1 MNLTSKLSTAAW
13 IGAMGCA
20 PFSIAPA
27 AGQTSLPAVT
37 VEAPTQRQARPA
49 ALPSRRATTR
59 AARPAG
65 AARAPQAA
73 PAAPRFPSDSSNVE
87 RANGPVN
94 GYVATRSATGTK
106 TDTPLIETPQSV
118 SVVTADQ
125 ISAQGA
131 QTLGA
136 TLRYSAGIGGEVNG
150 GSDIRNGVIQVR
162 GIDIGYQGL
171 WRDGLRLPSTRY
183 VSFLPLSPY
192 GAERIEVLKGPASVL
207 FGQGSVGG
215 ILNYVS
221 KLPTARQFGE
231 MSISGG
237 SFDRYQGEFDVG
249 GSANK
254 DGSVLW
260 RLTGLVRDGNTQVDF
275 TKDNQVFIAP
285 AVTFRNEDTSLTLL
299 ANYQQDRT
307 GWGLQFLPALGT
319 VFPNAGRTIPVNRF
333 VGEPGFNNY
342 DTDQAAIGYL
352 LSHNF
357 NDVLTFRQNL
367 SYAWLRNTERSFYGT
382 GYANEATGELNRFGD
397 DARSTIGSFAVDTQL
412 QARFD
417 TGVLRHTT
425 VFGVDYRSTAFTD
438 TAASLLPSNTL
449 NVFNPVYTNS
459 FTSLGQYDDS
469 LTNQKQ
475 VGLYVQDQM
484 KLGRLSLVLGGRQDF
499 TTTDVSNFN
508 AGTYV
513 TRDDKAFTGRAA
525 AIYNFDSGIAPY
537 VTYSESFLPVLDR
550 NANGQL
556 LAPETGKAYEAG
568 VKYQPVGINA
578 LVTLAVFDI
587 TRENVVRYQN
597 VAPFTA
603 RQTGEV
609 KSRGFDAEVVANP
622 LAGLNIRG
630 GYAYVDS
637 VITRDPDGGNEGKVP
652 YTVPRNRF
660 SLWGDYTLQTGQ
672 FAGVQFG
679 GGVRYVGSTF
689 GDEANTFKVPE
700 ATVADALLA
709 YTKGGYRF
717 AVNVTN
723 LFDKRY
729 VAACYTTTG
738 CFYAEGRKAIAK
750 LTYRW

>member
-1 MNLTSKLSTAAW
+1 MLRALCLSATSTLSVLAVT
-13 IGAMGCA
+13 
-20 PFSIAPA
+20 PA
-27 AGQTSLPAVT
+27 LQAQTSLPAVT
-37 VEAPTQRQARPA
+37 VEAPKPRQARPA
-49 ALPSRRATTR
+49 AVQPSQRAAANRARRASRT
-59 AARPAG
+59 
-65 AARAPQAA
+65 ARAPQAA
-73 PAAPRFPSDSSNVE
+73 PIASPAADGAGGE
-87 RANGPVN
+87 RAAGPVN
-94 GYVATRSATGTK
+94 GYVATRSGTGTK

-125 ISAQGA
+125 ISTQGA

-171 WRDGLRLPSTRY
+171 FRDGLRLPSTRY

-249 GSANK
+249 GPATK

-319 VFPNAGRTIPVNRF
+319 VFPNAGRTIPVTRF

-342 DTDQAAIGYL
+342 DTEQAAVGYR
-352 LSHNF
+352 LSHNLSET
-357 NDVLTFRQNL
+357 LTFRQNL
-367 SYAWLRNTERSFYGT
+367 SHAWLKNTERSFYGT

-397 DARSTIGSFAVDTQL
+397 DARSTIGSFAVDNQL

-417 TGVLRHTT
+417 TGLIRHTT
-425 VFGVDYRSTAFTD
+425 LFGIDYRSTVFTD
-438 TAASLLPSNTL
+438 TAASLLPANTL
-449 NVFNPVYTNS
+449 NVFAPVYTNS
-459 FTSLGQYDDS
+459 YTPLGQYDDS
-469 LTNQKQ
+469 RTNQSQ
-475 VGLYVQDQM
+475 VGLYAQDQM
-484 KLGRLSLVLGGRQDF
+484 KLGRLSVVLGGRQDF
-499 TTTDVSNFN
+499 ATTDVTNYN
-508 AGTYV
+508 AGNFV

-537 VTYSESFLPVLDR
+537 VSYSESFLPVLDR
-550 NANGQL
+550 NADGQL

-578 LVTLAVFDI
+578 LLTLAAFDI
-587 TRENVVRYQN
+587 TRGNVVRFQT
-597 VAPFTA
+597 VPPFNA
-603 RQTGEV
+603 RQTGEI
-609 KSRGFDAEVVANP
+609 KSRGFDAELIASP
-622 LAGLNIRG
+622 LPGLNVRG

-637 VITRDPDGGNEGKVP
+637 VVTIDPDGGFAGNVP
-652 YTVPRNRF
+652 STVPKNRF

-689 GDEANTFKVPE
+689 GDDANSFKVPD

-709 YTKGGYRF
+709 YTRGGYRF
-717 AVNVTN
+717 ALNVTN
-723 LFDKRY
+723 LFDKNY

>member
-1 MNLTSKLSTAAW
+1 MRRAIALGTTAIIAISTDIGGAA
-13 IGAMGCA
+13 AQSA
-20 PFSIAPA
+20 
-27 AGQTSLPAVT
+27 LPAVT
-37 VEAPTQRQARPA
+37 VEAPPPRVTRP
-49 ALPSRRATTR
+49 
-59 AARPAG
+59 AARPARRATVAR
-65 AARAPQAA
+65 AARVTRATRAPQQVA
-73 PAAPRFPSDSSNVE
+73 PNRFPSDASGIE

-106 TDTPLIETPQSV
+106 TDTALVETPQSIA
-118 SVVTADQ
+118 VVTADQ
-125 ISAQGA
+125 IQAQAA

-136 TLRYSAGIGGEVNG
+136 ALRYSAGIGGEVNG
-150 GSDIRNGVIQVR
+150 SSDTRNGVIQVR

-171 WRDGLRLPSTRY
+171 FRDGLRLPSTRY

-221 KLPTARQFGE
+221 KVPTARQFGE

-237 SFDRYQGEFDVG
+237 SFNRYQGEFDVG
-249 GSANK
+249 GPANK

-275 TKDNQVFIAP
+275 TRDDQVFIAP

-307 GWGLQFLPALGT
+307 GWGLQFLPASGT
-319 VFPNAGRTIPVNRF
+319 VVPNAGRTIPVNRF
-333 VGEPGFNNY
+333 VGEPGFNKY
-342 DTDQAAIGYL
+342 DTDQAAVGYQ
-352 LSHNF
+352 LSHNLS
-357 NDVLTFRQNL
+357 DALTFRQNL
-367 SYAWLRNTERSFYGT
+367 SYSWLRNTERSFYGT
-382 GYANEATGELNRFGD
+382 GYANEAAGELNRFGD
-397 DARSTIGSFAVDTQL
+397 DARSTIGSFAVDTSL

-417 TGVLRHTT
+417 TAFIRHTT
-425 VFGVDYRSTAFTD
+425 VFGVDYRATRFTD
-438 TAASLLPSNTL
+438 TAASLLPANTL

-459 FTSLGQYDDS
+459 FTPLGQYDDS

-499 TTTDVSNFN
+499 ATTQVSNFN
-508 AGTYV
+508 DGTYV
-513 TRDDKAFTGRAA
+513 AREATAFTGRAA
-525 AIYNFDSGIAPY
+525 AIYNFDNGVAPY
-537 VTYSESFLPVLDR
+537 VSYAESFLPVLDR
-550 NANGQL
+550 DANGNL
-556 LAPETGKAYEAG
+556 LAPETGNAYEAG

-578 LVTLAVFDI
+578 LFTLAAFDI
-587 TRENVVRYQN
+587 TRANVVRYQA

-603 RQTGEV
+603 RQTGEI

-622 LAGLNIRG
+622 LPGLNVRG
-630 GYAYVDS
+630 GYAYIDS
-637 VITRDPDGGNEGKVP
+637 VITRDPDGGFQGNVP

-660 SLWGDYTLQTGQ
+660 SLWSDYTLQSGQ
-672 FAGVQFG
+672 FAGVQLG
-679 GGVRYVGSTF
+679 GGVRYVGETF
-689 GDEANTFKVPE
+689 GDDANTIRVPD
-700 ATVADALLA
+700 ATVADVLLA
-709 YTKGGYRF
+709 YTRDGYRL
-717 AVNVTN
+717 ALNVTN
-723 LFDKRY
+723 IFDKQY
-729 VAACYTTTG
+729 VAACYGATS

>member
-1 MNLTSKLSTAAW
+1 MLAGTSHLHA
-13 IGAMGCA
+13 
-20 PFSIAPA
+20 
-27 AGQTSLPAVT
+27 QTSLPAVT
-37 VEAPTQRQARPA
+37 VDAPKPRQARPA
-49 ALPSRRATTR
+49 AVQPAQRTATSRARRASR
-59 AARPAG
+59 AAS
-65 AARAPQAA
+65 APQAA
-73 PAAPRFPSDSSNVE
+73 PPRFAATDGPGAGE
-87 RANGPVN
+87 RADGPVS

-125 ISAQGA
+125 IRTQGA

-150 GSDIRNGVIQVR
+150 SSDTRNGVIQVR

-171 WRDGLRLPSTRY
+171 FRDGLRLPSTRY

-237 SFDRYQGEFDVG
+237 SFNRYQGEFDVG
-249 GSANK
+249 GPANK

-307 GWGLQFLPALGT
+307 GWGLQFLPASGT
-319 VFPNAGRTIPVNRF
+319 VFPNAGRIIPVNRF

-342 DTDQAAIGYL
+342 DTDQAAIGYR

-357 NDVLTFRQNL
+357 SEVLTFRQNL
-367 SYAWLRNTERSFYGT
+367 SYAWLKNKERSFYGT
-382 GYANEATGELNRFGD
+382 GYANEAAAELNRFGD
-397 DARSTIGSFAVDTQL
+397 DAVSTIGSFAVDNQL
-412 QARFD
+412 QAKFD
-417 TGVLRHTT
+417 TGFLSHTT
-425 VFGVDYRSTAFTD
+425 LFGIDYRSTNFAD
-438 TAASLLPSNTL
+438 TAASLLQNNTL
-449 NVFNPVYTNS
+449 NVFAPVYTNS
-459 FTSLGQYDDS
+459 FSYLGPYDDS
-469 LTNQKQ
+469 HTHQKQ
-475 VGLYVQDQM
+475 VGLYAQEQM
-484 KLGRLSLVLGGRQDF
+484 KLGRLSVVLGGRQDF
-499 TTTDVSNFN
+499 ATTDVSNFN

-537 VTYSESFLPVLDR
+537 VSYSESFLPVLDR
-550 NANGQL
+550 DVSGQL

-568 VKYQPVGINA
+568 VKYQPVGVNA
-578 LVTLAVFDI
+578 LLTLAAFDI
-587 TRENVVRYQN
+587 TRGNVVRFQPIP
-597 VAPFTA
+597 PFAA
-603 RQTGEV
+603 RQTGEIT
-609 KSRGFDAEVVANP
+609 SRGFDAELIASP
-622 LAGLNIRG
+622 LPGLNVRG

-637 VITRDPDGGNEGKVP
+637 IVSRDPDGGNEGKVP
-652 YTVPRNRF
+652 TTVPKNRV

-672 FAGVQFG
+672 FSGVQFG

-689 GDEANTFKVPE
+689 GDDANTFKVPE

-709 YTKGGYRF
+709 YTRGGYRF
-717 AVNVTN
+717 ALNVTN
-723 LFDKRY
+723 IFDKRH
-729 VAACYTTTG
+729 VAACYTDTG